1 LDIVFLTEFWG
12 IYYHE
17 AYFCTFVNCEFF
29 ILFESLGKS
38 SIIIIKK
45 IYQ

>member
-1 LDIVFLTEFWG
+1 MKLTSVL
-12 IYYHE
+12 
-17 AYFCTFVNCEFF
+17 FVNCEFF

-45 IYQ
+45 IYINRK